1 MLTPTSLFPAG
12 GWAKLQPTLSQ
23 SCYCNTGN
31 KAKKKKKEKSLGQ
44 AIKDSLEFN
53 LGLLEAHGGNSRVQS
68 PRFIH
73 GVQID

>member
-1 MLTPTSLFPAG
+1 MLTPTSPFLVG
-12 GWAKLQPTLSQ
+12 GWAKLQPMLSQ

-31 KAKKKKKEKSLGQ
+31 KARKKKRSLGQ
-44 AIKDSLEFN
+44 PIKDSLEFN